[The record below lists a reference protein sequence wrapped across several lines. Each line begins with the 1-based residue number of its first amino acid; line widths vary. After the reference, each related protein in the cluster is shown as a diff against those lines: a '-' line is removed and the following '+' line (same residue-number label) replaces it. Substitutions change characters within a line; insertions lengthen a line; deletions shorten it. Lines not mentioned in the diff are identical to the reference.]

1 MTRKELLDQKLPKE
15 YVMQRKQGNAMVD
28 YIGGW
33 TVIENANRIFGYQ
46 GWQFQLE
53 DLQEV
58 EHSQITKDG
67 KEGWR
72 IAYIARGTVTL
83 FAEEGAIGSTSKYCH
98 YSDVGFGNAVSYQNV
113 GDAVE
118 SAVKEAA
125 TDCMKRCMRF
135 MGNQFG
141 LALYDKQQRNVEN
154 SVPDQIRIYA
164 GALPPEKLEA
174 TTNSINTYLSS
185 CKVAKLEGLTYE
197 QCSELFELI
206 KQLNGEGANEY
217 AKAKKA

>member
-15 YVMQRKQGNAMVD
+15 YVMQRKQGGAMVD

-46 GWQFQLE
+46 GYSWELKSLE
-53 DLQEV
+53 QV
-58 EHSQITKDG
+58 EFTFPVVNTDG

-72 IAYIARGTVTL
+72 IAYIAIGTVRIMGNSS
-83 FAEEGAIGSTSKYCH
+83 EEMHNCTH
-98 YSDVGFGNAVSYQNV
+98 TDVGFGNATSYQNV

-154 SVPDQIRIYA
+154 SVPDQIRIFA

-174 TTNSINTYLSS
+174 TTNAINTYLKD
-185 CKVAKLEGLTYE
+185 CKVARLENLTYE

-217 AKAKKA
+217 KDKKKQ

>member
-15 YVMQRKQGNAMVD
+15 YVMQRKQGGAMVD

-46 GWQFQLE
+46 GWEWTLN
-53 DLQEV
+53 DLKEV

-72 IAYIARGTVTL
+72 IAYIATGTVTIDK
-83 FAEEGAIGSTSKYCH
+83 EYNEVIGKQEPQSFT
-98 YSDVGFGNAVSYQNV
+98 DVGFGNATSYQNV

-154 SVPDQIRIYA
+154 SVPDQIRIFA
-164 GALPPEKLEA
+164 GSLPPEKLEA
-174 TTNSINTYLSS
+174 TTNSINTYLAS

-217 AKAKKA
+217 KDKKKQ